1 MGKPL
6 PLLHDG
12 GPNVA
17 GPGTDAFLLPLSEKE
32 LRIMTKHSWAA
43 PDHQAQE
50 KGQGG
55 LEIRMGRNGF
65 INIVLDELATTE
77 AELLLINS
85 TSCYCC
91 LVAKLYPTLRPPG
104 V

>member
-55 LEIRMGRNGF
+55 LEIRMGRD
-65 INIVLDELATTE
+65 VYY
-77 AELLLINS
+77 LLSVKCVPS
-85 TSCYCC
+85 TN
-91 LVAKLYPTLRPPG
+91 VPKNVIP
-104 V
+104 